1 MRLKNLLLE
10 AEYTHVGYGKYK
22 EKGKEKD
29 PKAQTFKKTDQ
40 GKYVPI
46 KSDEPTSGK
55 DSKKDTPKVNIFD
68 KPKKSDK
75 KEKSDTPKVSSSK
88 LTKLMPKA
96 DKETFTGQSDIN
108 KIPDS
113 QKKEISMQIDKLA
126 ELAKQAK
133 EKGEAAP
140 NFNLCKITVPG
151 TNLYCEGNA
160 GIPREEMPQF
170 KGKPTPGSPAS
181 KMAVDASGEVDT
193 EPVFKKML
201 KEKGIKTVETEI
213 PSDRLKATQ
222 SELVGA
228 KVAGM
233 SKALEKDPNHPAITA
248 PIYVSRDG
256 YVIDGHHRWAA
267 VTSAAIADGKPANM
281 KVIVIDMDIKDA
293 IPMANKFAEEIGV
306 AAKKADANQEGP
318 KKDEPKSSKPDRY
331 GDDFEVGRPV
341 VYKDGDKEYSGE
353 VVMNPKN
360 QTLVINGKPTFV
372 GMGTVKGIQT
382 YGSDTFIVPDDW
394 NDAKSF
400 DDSMD
405 EPKSQ
410 PKQQRKGN
418 PAVNKEVKG
427 LAEKEGFTPSQ
438 LGKEEYKTKMMQ
450 AAVSAL
456 TDANFHDEARELV
469 AKLEG
474 KPEWAK
480 KPEYPSMDD
489 PEYDEKIKAIRTN
502 SSEASKFMQ
511 PDSKT
516 WSFGRQIAQK
526 AGWDGVDAVDGLA
539 FTLRMNGFH
548 KEADAI
554 QSVVQESKST
564 RLTSILKEAS
574 EDDKYTHIGYGR
586 YKEKGKE
593 KDANAPT
600 FKKDDSGKYT
610 PTDSKPS
617 GGGNEPKKPA
627 GAAIKG
633 SNMFKHAP
641 DVKQQ
646 APTNAKPAM
655 GTKVMGPPPTNAK
668 PAMGTKVTGPAPTNA
683 KPPVGTKVMGPPPTG
698 AKPPVGTKVSA
709 PAVKL
714 PPPAAPKGATPP
726 SGVKVGAPAPKL
738 PLGVRPKGAVPP
750 PPPPPPPSGKPA
762 PKLPPGVKAK
772 PPVVA
777 PPSAPKA
784 PLGPP
789 PGVKAKPPVVAPPS
803 GKSVGTPPGVR
814 PKGAVPPPPPPP
826 PSGKPSLKTPAP
838 ITSKGG
844 AWEEPDWI
852 KNAPSGWD
860 SSKAVAPNSKWDTK
874 PSVKVPPT
882 VAPKAAAPARK
893 LPPPPPPP
901 IPKSGSAPGVRP
913 RPAGSIP
920 PPPPP
925 PPPTQNRD
933 RESDADK
940 SKKGSLGSR
949 FRSLINKFK

>member
-1 MRLKNLLLE
+1 MMRLKNLLLE

-140 NFNLCKITVPG
+140 NFNLCKVTVPG

-181 KMAVDASGEVDT
+181 KMATDASGEVDT
-193 EPVFKKML
+193 EPMFKKML
-201 KEKGIKTVETEI
+201 KEKGIKTAETEI

-256 YVIDGHHRWAA
+256 FVIDGHHRWAA
-267 VTSAAIADGKPANM
+267 VTSAAIANGKPANM

-293 IPMANKFAEEIGV
+293 IPMANSFAEEIGV

-331 GDDFEVGRPV
+331 GDSFEVGRPV
-341 VYKDGDKEYSGE
+341 VYKDGGKEYSGE

-382 YGSDTFIVPDDW
+382 YGGDTFIVPDDW

-400 DDSMD
+400 DDSIE

-418 PAVNKEVKG
+418 PQVNKAVKAKADSYG
-427 LAEKEGFTPSQ
+427 ITPEK
-438 LGKEEYKTKMMQ
+438 LGKEEYEKQMAQ
-450 AAVSAL
+450 AAVEAL
-456 TDANFHDEARELV
+456 TDSNFHSEARELV

-474 KPEWAK
+474 KPEMAE
-480 KPEYPSMDD
+480 KPNYPSMDD
-489 PEYDEKIKAIRTN
+489 PNYKEKMNVIRAKY
-502 SSEASKFMQ
+502 ASKYTDDVDRFARNLGTTASQ
-511 PDSKT
+511 EAQ
-516 WSFGRQIAQK
+516 WSGDTAIDGIAY
-526 AGWDGVDAVDGLA
+526 
-539 FTLRMNGFH
+539 TLRMKGFH
-548 KEADAI
+548 KLADTI
-554 QSVVQESKST
+554 QSVIKEDKST
-564 RLTSILKEAS
+564 RLTSILKEAKRY
-574 EDDKYTHIGYGR
+574 DIG
-586 YKEKGKE
+586 
-593 KDANAPT
+593 
-600 FKKDDSGKYT
+600 
-610 PTDSKPS
+610 
-617 GGGNEPKKPA
+617 
-627 GAAIKG
+627 
-633 SNMFKHAP
+633 
-641 DVKQQ
+641 
-646 APTNAKPAM
+646 
-655 GTKVMGPPPTNAK
+655 
-668 PAMGTKVTGPAPTNA
+668 
-683 KPPVGTKVMGPPPTG
+683 
-698 AKPPVGTKVSA
+698 
-709 PAVKL
+709 
-714 PPPAAPKGATPP
+714 
-726 SGVKVGAPAPKL
+726 
-738 PLGVRPKGAVPP
+738 
-750 PPPPPPPSGKPA
+750 
-762 PKLPPGVKAK
+762 
-772 PPVVA
+772 
-777 PPSAPKA
+777 
-784 PLGPP
+784 
-789 PGVKAKPPVVAPPS
+789 
-803 GKSVGTPPGVR
+803 
-814 PKGAVPPPPPPP
+814 
-826 PSGKPSLKTPAP
+826 
-838 ITSKGG
+838 
-844 AWEEPDWI
+844 
-852 KNAPSGWD
+852 SGWMGNGLTIWNRAEEKNGD
-860 SSKAVAPNSKWDTK
+860 YKQIAHISKDGTLKIYDKQLPNDIKKMFQDWADTM
-874 PSVKVPPT
+874 
-882 VAPKAAAPARK
+882 
-893 LPPPPPPP
+893 
-901 IPKSGSAPGVRP
+901 
-913 RPAGSIP
+913 
-920 PPPPP
+920 
-925 PPPTQNRD
+925 
-933 RESDADK
+933 
-940 SKKGSLGSR
+940 KKGDRPG
-949 FRSLINKFK
+949 IY

>member
-1 MRLKNLLLE
+1 MMRLKNLLLE

-29 PKAQTFKKTDQ
+29 PQAQTFKKTDQ

-75 KEKSDTPKVSSSK
+75 KDTKSDTPKVSSSK

-108 KIPDS
+108 KIPDA
-113 QKKEISMQIDKLA
+113 QKKEISMRIDKLA

-140 NFNLCKITVPG
+140 NFNLCKITVTG

-170 KGKPTPGSPAS
+170 KGKPSPGSPAS
-181 KMAVDASGEVDT
+181 KMPTDASGEVDT

-201 KEKGIKTVETEI
+201 EQKGIKTAETEI

-267 VTSAAIADGKPANM
+267 VTSAAIANGKPANM

-306 AAKKADANQEGP
+306 AAKKADANKETP
-318 KKDEPKSSKPDRY
+318 SKEEPKSSKPDRY
-331 GDDFEVGRPV
+331 GDSFEVGRPV

-400 DDSMD
+400 DDSTQ
-405 EPKSQ
+405 EPKSEPSQ
-410 PKQQRKGN
+410 PTQQRKGN
-418 PAVNKEVKG
+418 PSVNKEVKG
-427 LAEKEGFTPSQ
+427 LAEKEGFTPSK

-456 TDANFHDEARELV
+456 ADANFHDEARELV

-489 PEYDEKIKAIRTN
+489 DNFDEKMAAIRTN

-526 AGWDGVDAVDGLA
+526 AGYDGVDAVDGLA

-554 QSVVQESKST
+554 QSVVQESKSS

-593 KDANAPT
+593 KDANSPS
-600 FKKDDSGKYT
+600 FKKTDSGKYAPIVSQT
-610 PTDSKPS
+610 P
-617 GGGNEPKKPA
+617 GVGNEPKKPA

-633 SNMFKHAP
+633 SAMFKHAP

-646 APTNAKPAM
+646 PPKNATPPSGVKVGVSAPTNAKPAM
-655 GTKVMGPPPTNAK
+655 GTKVT
-668 PAMGTKVTGPAPTNA
+668 
-683 KPPVGTKVMGPPPTG
+683 
-698 AKPPVGTKVSA
+698 SA
-709 PAVKL
+709 
-714 PPPAAPKGATPP
+714 
-726 SGVKVGAPAPKL
+726 
-738 PLGVRPKGAVPP
+738 
-750 PPPPPPPSGKPA
+750 
-762 PKLPPGVKAK
+762 
-772 PPVVA
+772 
-777 PPSAPKA
+777 
-784 PLGPP
+784 
-789 PGVKAKPPVVAPPS
+789 
-803 GKSVGTPPGVR
+803 PPGVR

-826 PSGKPSLKTPAP
+826 PTGGKPPVKLPPRVQPKSSTPPTGAKPPIPAPKLPPGVQPKSATPPTGGKPPVKLPPAVAPKGSTPPIGAKVGTPAPKLPPGVKPKGSTPPTSGKPPVKLPPRVAPKGATP
-838 ITSKGG
+838 
-844 AWEEPDWI
+844 
-852 KNAPSGWD
+852 PSG
-860 SSKAVAPNSKWDTK
+860 T
-874 PSVKVPPT
+874 
-882 VAPKAAAPARK
+882 KAAAPVRK

-901 IPKSGSAPGVRP
+901 IPKSASTPSVRQ

-925 PPPTQNRD
+925 PPP
-933 RESDADK
+933 REGKLDSEK
-940 SKKGSLGSR
+940 SKKGSLGTR

>member
-1 MRLKNLLLE
+1 MMRLKNLLLE

-29 PKAQTFKKTDQ
+29 PQAQTFKKTDQ

-75 KEKSDTPKVSSSK
+75 KDTKSDTPKVSSSK
-88 LTKLMPKA
+88 LTNLMPKA

-113 QKKEISMQIDKLA
+113 KKKEISMQIDKLA

-140 NFNLCKITVPG
+140 NFNLCKVTVPG

-201 KEKGIKTVETEI
+201 KEKGIKTAETEI

-318 KKDEPKSSKPDRY
+318 KKDEPKSQPKSSERDRW
-331 GDDFEVGRPV
+331 GDDFELGRPV
-341 VYKDGDKEYSGE
+341 VYKDGGKEYSGE
-353 VVMNPKN
+353 VVMNPSN
-360 QTLVINGKPTFV
+360 QTLVINGRPTFV

-382 YGSDTFIVPDDW
+382 YGSNTFIVPDDW

-400 DDSMD
+400 DDSME

-438 LGKEEYKTKMMQ
+438 LGNQEYKTKMMQ

-489 PEYDEKIKAIRTN
+489 PQYDEKIKAIRTN

-511 PDSKT
+511 PDGKT

-526 AGWDGVDAVDGLA
+526 AGYDGVDAVDGLA

-600 FKKDDSGKYT
+600 FKKDDSGKYA

-617 GGGNEPKKPA
+617 AGGNQPPKPA
-627 GAAIKG
+627 GTAIKG
-633 SNMFKHAP
+633 SDMFKHAP

-668 PAMGTKVTGPAPTNA
+668 PAMGTKVTSAPPRNAQPPVGTKVMGPPPKNAQPPVGTKVSAPAPTNA
-683 KPPVGTKVMGPPPTG
+683 KPPVGTKVMGPPP
-698 AKPPVGTKVSA
+698 
-709 PAVKL
+709 
-714 PPPAAPKGATPP
+714 
-726 SGVKVGAPAPKL
+726 
-738 PLGVRPKGAVPP
+738 GVRPKGAVPP
-750 PPPPPPPSGKPA
+750 PPPPPPPSGKSVGT
-762 PKLPPGVKAK
+762 PPGVKAK
-772 PPVVA
+772 PPVIA

-789 PGVKAKPPVVAPPS
+789 PGVKAKPPVIAPPS

-826 PSGKPSLKTPAP
+826 PPSGKPSLKTPP
-838 ITSKGG
+838 PTTSKGG

-882 VAPKAAAPARK
+882 VAPKAVAPARK

-901 IPKSGSAPGVRP
+901 IPKSGSAPGVKP

-925 PPPTQNRD
+925 LPPTQNRD

>member
-1 MRLKNLLLE
+1 
-10 AEYTHVGYGKYK
+10 
-22 EKGKEKD
+22 
-29 PKAQTFKKTDQ
+29 
-40 GKYVPI
+40 
-46 KSDEPTSGK
+46 
-55 DSKKDTPKVNIFD
+55 
-68 KPKKSDK
+68 
-75 KEKSDTPKVSSSK
+75 
-88 LTKLMPKA
+88 
-96 DKETFTGQSDIN
+96 
-108 KIPDS
+108 
-113 QKKEISMQIDKLA
+113 
-126 ELAKQAK
+126 
-133 EKGEAAP
+133 
-140 NFNLCKITVPG
+140 
-151 TNLYCEGNA
+151 
-160 GIPREEMPQF
+160 
-170 KGKPTPGSPAS
+170 
-181 KMAVDASGEVDT
+181 
-193 EPVFKKML
+193 
-201 KEKGIKTVETEI
+201 
-213 PSDRLKATQ
+213 
-222 SELVGA
+222 
-228 KVAGM
+228 
-233 SKALEKDPNHPAITA
+233 
-248 PIYVSRDG
+248 
-256 YVIDGHHRWAA
+256 
-267 VTSAAIADGKPANM
+267 
-281 KVIVIDMDIKDA
+281 
-293 IPMANKFAEEIGV
+293 
-306 AAKKADANQEGP
+306 
-318 KKDEPKSSKPDRY
+318 
-331 GDDFEVGRPV
+331 
-341 VYKDGDKEYSGE
+341 
-353 VVMNPKN
+353 
-360 QTLVINGKPTFV
+360 
-372 GMGTVKGIQT
+372 
-382 YGSDTFIVPDDW
+382 
-394 NDAKSF
+394 
-400 DDSMD
+400 
-405 EPKSQ
+405 
-410 PKQQRKGN
+410 
-418 PAVNKEVKG
+418 
-427 LAEKEGFTPSQ
+427 
-438 LGKEEYKTKMMQ
+438 MMQ

-489 PEYDEKIKAIRTN
+489 PQYDEKIKAIRTN

-511 PDSKT
+511 PDGKT

-526 AGWDGVDAVDGLA
+526 AGYDGVDAVDGLA

-600 FKKDDSGKYT
+600 FKKNDNGKYT
-610 PTDSKPS
+610 PTDSKS
-617 GGGNEPKKPA
+617 SSAGNEPKKPA

-668 PAMGTKVTGPAPTNA
+668 PAMGTKVTSAPPRNAQPPVGTKVSAPAPTNA
-683 KPPVGTKVMGPPPTG
+683 KPPVGTKVMGPPP
-698 AKPPVGTKVSA
+698 
-709 PAVKL
+709 
-714 PPPAAPKGATPP
+714 
-726 SGVKVGAPAPKL
+726 
-738 PLGVRPKGAVPP
+738 GVRPKGAVPP
-750 PPPPPPPSGKPA
+750 PPPPPPPSGKSVGT
-762 PKLPPGVKAK
+762 PPGVKAK
-772 PPVVA
+772 PPVI
-777 PPSAPKA
+777 
-784 PLGPP
+784 
-789 PGVKAKPPVVAPPS
+789 APPS

-826 PSGKPSLKTPAP
+826 PPSGKPSLKTPP
-838 ITSKGG
+838 PTTSKGG

-901 IPKSGSAPGVRP
+901 IPKSGSAPGVKP
-913 RPAGSIP
+913 RPAGSIPP

>member
-1 MRLKNLLLE
+1 MMRLKNLLLE

-29 PKAQTFKKTDQ
+29 PQAQTFKKTDQ

-75 KEKSDTPKVSSSK
+75 KDTKSDTPKVSSSK
-88 LTKLMPKA
+88 LTNLMPKA

-113 QKKEISMQIDKLA
+113 KKKEISMQIDKLA

-140 NFNLCKITVPG
+140 NFNLCKVTVPG

-181 KMAVDASGEVDT
+181 KMAVDSSGEVDT

-201 KEKGIKTVETEI
+201 KEKGIKTAETEI

-256 YVIDGHHRWAA
+256 FVIDGHHRWAA
-267 VTSAAIADGKPANM
+267 VTSAAIANGKPANM

-318 KKDEPKSSKPDRY
+318 KKDEPKSQPKSSTPDRY
-331 GDDFEVGRPV
+331 GDDFELGRPV
-341 VYKDGDKEYSGE
+341 VYKDGGKEYSGE
-353 VVMNPKN
+353 VVMNPSN

-382 YGSDTFIVPDDW
+382 YGSNTFIVPDDW

-400 DDSMD
+400 DDSIE

-438 LGKEEYKTKMMQ
+438 LGNQEYKTKMMQ

-511 PDSKT
+511 PDGKT

-526 AGWDGVDAVDGLA
+526 AGYDGVDAVDGLA

-600 FKKDDSGKYT
+600 FKKDDSGKYA

-617 GGGNEPKKPA
+617 AGGNQPPKPA

-655 GTKVMGPPPTNAK
+655 GTKVMGTPPTNAK
-668 PAMGTKVTGPAPTNA
+668 PPVGTKVMGPPPKNAQPPVGTKVSAPAPTNA
-683 KPPVGTKVMGPPPTG
+683 KPPVGTKVMGPPP
-698 AKPPVGTKVSA
+698 
-709 PAVKL
+709 
-714 PPPAAPKGATPP
+714 
-726 SGVKVGAPAPKL
+726 
-738 PLGVRPKGAVPP
+738 GVRPKGAVPP
-750 PPPPPPPSGKPA
+750 PPPPPPPSGKSVGT
-762 PKLPPGVKAK
+762 PPGVKAK
-772 PPVVA
+772 PPVIA

-789 PGVKAKPPVVAPPS
+789 PGVKAKPPVIAPPS
-803 GKSVGTPPGVR
+803 GTPPGVR
-814 PKGAVPPPPPPP
+814 PKGAV
-826 PSGKPSLKTPAP
+826 
-838 ITSKGG
+838 
-844 AWEEPDWI
+844 
-852 KNAPSGWD
+852 
-860 SSKAVAPNSKWDTK
+860 
-874 PSVKVPPT
+874 
-882 VAPKAAAPARK
+882 
-893 LPPPPPPP
+893 PPPPPP

-913 RPAGSIP
+913 RPSGSIP

-925 PPPTQNRD
+925 PPPIPNRD
-933 RESDADK
+933 RESDSGK